1 MKKLLLAIAF
11 ALVSILA
18 LNAEEK
24 TKVYSFDDITRIEAG
39 FLYRVHIKEGRSGKV
54 EVVYESEYERHIR
67 VKYRENEKK
76 LVLELNDIPNK
87 FKKGNQPYV
96 YVYIEMD
103 HIDEITLTGASKA
116 SFDGNFTADNLQ
128 LSISGAAEISGLN
141 VNGKSIGMDFS
152 GASKAEISGDFTGE
166 VEMEISGASNGKFN
180 ISSAALDAELSGAGN
195 ILYTGNIKECGIEC
209 SGASKIQLSG
219 KGSKVSIEGSGACN
233 IDARDFTA
241 EDVGIELSGVSKA
254 KVNAGKIL
262 KYNISRTS
270 KMTYFGDPELINLND
285 DDNVVKGD

>member
-1 MKKLLLAIAF
+1 MKRLLLAIAF
-11 ALVSILA
+11 AALSILA

-39 FLYRVHIKEGRSGKV
+39 FLYRVHVKEGKSGKV

-67 VKYRENEKK
+67 VRYRENEKK

-87 FKKGNQPYV
+87 FKTGNQPHI

-116 SFDGNFTADNLQ
+116 FFDGNFTTDNL
-128 LSISGAAEISGLN
+128 LLATSGATEISDLN
-141 VNGKSIGMDFS
+141 VNGRSLGIHFS

-219 KGSKVSIEGSGACN
+219 KGSKISIEGSGACN
-233 IDARDFTA
+233 IDARNFAAGYAD
-241 EDVGIELSGVSKA
+241 IELSGVSKA
-254 KVNAGKIL
+254 KVNADKVL
-262 KYNISRTS
+262 KYDISRTS
-270 KMTYFGDPELINLND
+270 KMTYFGNPELINLND
-285 DDNVVKGD
+285 DYNVVKGD